1 MVLVYNM
8 FVLFKFRS
16 TQINKPLITQWLQD
30 ETSRQVLAVIVRIF
44 QKKKFISNSLE
55 GKETR
60 ILKEKLVRLHTVF

>member
-1 MVLVYNM
+1 M

-55 GKETR
+55 GKGTR